1 MKYRI
6 FVGSAG
12 FGYGE
17 GWWWQ
22 KLLKIK
28 VPESVAI
35 VTKTLT
41 FKPIKGSWFQV
52 LKSIRV
58 IREKNKLIGIANKIG
73 LVNLGVEK
81 WKKEIYPSLKC
92 PKNVFVSLFVSSK
105 DKGELVEILKILKDC
120 QIAGIEL
127 NISCPNYPIPIDF
140 SFEKVKEFCQ
150 LVKKETDLPL
160 ILKIGL
166 VNKGIFESLWKLK
179 DVLEA
184 ISLNSV
190 PWETVFSKPSP
201 FKKGGGVSG
210 KVVQKIQWELGFW
223 LQDIS
228 GIPVIFPSVWEQKDA
243 VYLLLK
249 KKVSAISV
257 CSAFLLKPWILKTL
271 NKI

>member
-6 FVGSAG
+6 FIGSAG

-22 KLLKIK
+22 KLLRIK
-28 VPESVAI
+28 VPENVGI

-41 FKPIKGSWFQV
+41 FRPIKKSWFQV
-52 LKSIRV
+52 LRSIRV
-58 IREKNKLIGIANKIG
+58 IREKTELIGTVNKVG
-73 LVNLGVEK
+73 LVNLGMKK
-81 WKKEIYPSLKC
+81 WKKEIYPSLKY
-92 PKNVFVSLFVSSK
+92 PKNIFVSLFVSSK
-105 DKGELVEILKILKDC
+105 EELFENLKILKDC

-127 NISCPNYPIPIDF
+127 NISCPNYPTDF

-150 LVKKETDLPL
+150 FVREETNFPL

-166 VNKGIFESLWKLK
+166 VNKEIFESLWKLK
-179 DVLEA
+179 SLLEA
-184 ISLNSV
+184 ISLNSL
-190 PWETVFSKPSP
+190 PWEKVFNKPSP

-228 GIPVIFPSVWEQKDA
+228 GIPVIFPSVWTRQDA
-243 VYLLLK
+243 LYLLSE
-249 KKVSAISV
+249 KKVPAISV
-257 CSAFLLKPWILKTL
+257 CSAFLLKPWILKSL
-271 NKI
+271 KNLKGL